1 MGNKKNPG
9 SPVSNPKR
17 GKKLAKLVD
26 QAIYSVISP
35 KERDHS
41 RTLATPSGRA
51 ATISAVSK
59 TQMRQPQLKS
69 KLKGEVEGSN
79 QPGRLDQDGEL
90 SKDNSKETADVSNH
104 YATLPAEQHAK
115 RNPSLLLQDGER
127 TDRQRGASINGRLE
141 TEFKQEPGTQQ
152 PTEKERLTAKPQHR
166 S

>member
-26 QAIYSVISP
+26 EAIYSVISP
-35 KERDHS
+35 KDRDHS

-51 ATISAVSK
+51 ATTSAISK

-69 KLKGEVEGSN
+69 KLKGEAEGSN
-79 QPGRLDQDGEL
+79 QPGRLDQEGEL
-90 SKDNSKETADVSNH
+90 SKDDFNETENVSNH
-104 YATLPAEQHAK
+104 YATLPVDQHAK

-127 TDRQRGASINGRLE
+127 TDR
-141 TEFKQEPGTQQ
+141 
-152 PTEKERLTAKPQHR
+152 
-166 S
+166 